1 MGKAHEPAYN
11 MHLSTLR
18 WVQLMIDPL
27 RSTNFFGTNKDVF
40 LIKEFFGVIFL
51 YNTGV
56 SLIYFLVQLA
66 RTNFVDES

>member
-1 MGKAHEPAYN
+1 
-11 MHLSTLR
+11 
-18 WVQLMIDPL
+18 MIDPL